1 MKTTIE
7 IADPLLDGA
16 RRLAVQRRTTVRS
29 VMEEALRRY
38 LDEELRRREPFRLRD
53 GRFKGGGGMRPEFE
67 GNWDAILDAAYE
79 GRGA

>member
-16 RRLAVQRRTTVRS
+16 RRLAVQRHTTVRS

-38 LDEELRRREPFRLRD
+38 LDEELRRRESFRLRD
-53 GRFKGGGGMRPEFE
+53 GRFRGRGMRPELE
-67 GNWDAILDAAYE
+67 GDWDAILDVAYE

>member
-1 MKTTIE
+1 VKTTIE

-16 RRLAVQRRTTVRS
+16 RRLAVQRHTTVRS

-38 LDEELRRREPFRLRD
+38 LDEELQRRESFRLED
-53 GRFKGGGGMRPEFE
+53 GRFKSGDGMRPEFE